1 MHQKIL
7 DLLSKITLIVNTLCF
22 LMGIFAVLHQLTFI
36 LIGCLL
42 LLSINMLLYWG
53 ISTRQNQLQ
62 KTEKQN
68 RSFQADTPCAGNS
81 GNIPSE
87 AAESQSA
94 QFCILPEAS
103 SQPPSIVFPLI
114 RHFLEEYETAIM
126 QAQLQ
131 VSIRCDDESLSVSI
145 PSDIFYL
152 ILANIMDNTLK
163 YLPSKGMLTIT
174 LSQIENHMLLIWKDN
189 GPGLETADTG
199 RLCSLNYQGPNK
211 LCGNGLG
218 LAQVY
223 AAIYS
228 YNGTLDIR
236 SSKDNGFALYI
247 QLPLSMQA

>member
-1 MHQKIL
+1 MNPKIL
-7 DLLSKITLIVNTLCF
+7 DQLSKIALIVNTLCF
-22 LMGIFAVLHQLTFI
+22 LIGMFAVLHQFTFI

-62 KTEKQN
+62 KTEKPS
-68 RSFQADTPCAGNS
+68 RSFQEDTPCAGIS
-81 GNIPSE
+81 SNIPSE

-103 SQPPSIVFPLI
+103 SEQPAIIFPLI
-114 RHFLEEYETAIM
+114 RHFLEEYESAIM
-126 QAQLQ
+126 QAQIQ
-131 VSIRCDDESLSVSI
+131 VSIRCDNESLSVSI

-163 YLPSKGMLTIT
+163 YLPPKGMLTIT

-199 RLCSLNYQGPNK
+199 QLCSLNYQGPNK
-211 LCGNGLG
+211 LCGSGLG
-218 LAQVY
+218 LAQVH
-223 AAIYS
+223 AAVYS

-247 QLPLSMQA
+247 QLPISMQV